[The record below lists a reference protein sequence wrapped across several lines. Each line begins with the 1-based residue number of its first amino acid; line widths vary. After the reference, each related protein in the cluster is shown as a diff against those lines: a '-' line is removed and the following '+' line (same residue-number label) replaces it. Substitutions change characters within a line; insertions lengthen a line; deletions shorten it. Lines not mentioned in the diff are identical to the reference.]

1 MTELLNEYRVG
12 DMVKPKTGVH
22 KGEIH
27 KIIGIHENGR
37 ISVKPHMMPRD
48 RVKYRLGAAL
58 AHFSELEPVIK
69 ESVDRQEVRV
79 DQRRN
84 ATVVINGKRA
94 THAVKIDKRKPLR
107 AKAPVKHVRRD
118 ANDLKQKLPKAPTP
132 LPVSDLTQIKLRR

>member
-1 MTELLNEYRVG
+1 MNLLNEYRVG
-12 DMVKPKTGVH
+12 DIVKPKTGVH
-22 KGEIH
+22 KGEDH

-58 AHFSELEPVIK
+58 AHYSELEPVIK
-69 ESVDRQEVRV
+69 ESIDRQEVRV

-94 THAVKIDKRKPLR
+94 THAVKVDRRKPLR
-107 AKAPVKHVRRD
+107 AKPAVKKVRD
-118 ANDLKQKLPKAPTP
+118 ADDLQQQAPLKPMP